1 MSTKKIHRNT
11 IKRGTLYK
19 LCYFPNCFHYVFCKK
34 SFRSKEAFSTFFFS
48 QLWCWNTPGS
58 DWSQLEIQLLFNL
71 TLLTNP
77 WTMGLL
83 SPSFR
88 SSSSQWT
95 FVVLIYCIIQ
105 WTPPHSGRG
114 GEVKMRK
121 CELWESEGPLELFQN
136 WLKKAEILNKIL
148 RMRKFVDDEK
158 KANNFLFFTF
168 FCLANKFGFAIGDG
182 ILRKKSRFIQM
193 RYCVLCF
200 LL

>member
-19 LCYFPNCFHYVFCKK
+19 LCCFPNCFHYVFCKK
-34 SFRSKEAFSTFFFS
+34 SFRFKEAFSTFFFS

-114 GEVKMRK
+114 GGGENAKMRALGVRRPAGIVSK
-121 CELWESEGPLELFQN
+121 LV
-136 WLKKAEILNKIL
+136 KKGW
-148 RMRKFVDDEK
+148 
-158 KANNFLFFTF
+158 NF
-168 FCLANKFGFAIGDG
+168 K
-182 ILRKKSRFIQM
+182 
-193 RYCVLCF
+193 
-200 LL
+200 